1 MFICGKKNHN
11 IIEYGVSRR
20 SWILQNYVLR
30 IMGYIVLIP
39 AYKPSEKLVEL
50 IDELNADNIRTL
62 VVNDGSGSEYDAI
75 IRQGARTRHR
85 SRRA

>member
-1 MFICGKKNHN
+1 
-11 IIEYGVSRR
+11 
-20 SWILQNYVLR
+20 
-30 IMGYIVLIP
+30 MGYIVLIP

-75 IRQGARTRHR
+75 FDKVRERGIEVVVHDVNMGKGMALKTGIERISLLFAEEP
-85 SRRA
+85 

>member
-1 MFICGKKNHN
+1 
-11 IIEYGVSRR
+11 
-20 SWILQNYVLR
+20 
-30 IMGYIVLIP
+30 MGYIVLIP

-75 IRQGARTRHR
+75 FDKVRE
-85 SRRA
+85 